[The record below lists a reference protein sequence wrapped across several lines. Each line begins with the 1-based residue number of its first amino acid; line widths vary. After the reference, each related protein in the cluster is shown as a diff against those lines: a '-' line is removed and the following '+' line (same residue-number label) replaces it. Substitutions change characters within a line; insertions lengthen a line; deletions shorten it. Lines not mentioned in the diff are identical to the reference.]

1 MASLKAL
8 EKALGIEVS
17 PPTLLLRR
25 LMMMGQIVN
34 SHALHLFFFSL
45 PDFLGFDKDLTMVK
59 KYPQRAQEALLVRD
73 FGNLLVEVIG
83 GRSIHPLTPTI
94 GGFLKL
100 PDKRK
105 LHHLFNFSTKVLAD
119 AQRLAELFIGL
130 PYPHFVRSSP
140 YASLHTA
147 KEYAFYDGFIKT
159 PDDAKESPADFIK
172 TIKEYQLE
180 NSVVKRA
187 QYQGK
192 PYMVGAIS
200 RLNNNHAQL
209 NPRAKR
215 CLKQAKFHLP
225 SFNPFHN
232 IPAQAIEVVHCIEEA
247 HELLKKIMRQSIDI
261 NDVEEQKDLV
271 LAKLQSLK
279 DTIWATA
286 AVEAPRGTL
295 YYFYEINGNGKIVNC
310 NIITPTSQNMARLER
325 DLEEYL
331 PSLLGRPLKGICN
344 KDCQDKIKMLV
355 RAYDPCLT
363 CATH

>member
-1 MASLKAL
+1 
-8 EKALGIEVS
+8 
-17 PPTLLLRR
+17 
-25 LMMMGQIVN
+25 
-34 SHALHLFFFSL
+34 
-45 PDFLGFDKDLTMVK
+45 
-59 KYPQRAQEALLVRD
+59 
-73 FGNLLVEVIG
+73 
-83 GRSIHPLTPTI
+83 
-94 GGFLKL
+94 
-100 PDKRK
+100 
-105 LHHLFNFSTKVLAD
+105 
-119 AQRLAELFIGL
+119 
-130 PYPHFVRSSP
+130 
-140 YASLHTA
+140 
-147 KEYAFYDGFIKT
+147 
-159 PDDAKESPADFIK
+159 
-172 TIKEYQLE
+172 
-180 NSVVKRA
+180 
-187 QYQGK
+187 
-192 PYMVGAIS
+192 MVGAIS